1 MRPIAGSVSKNAGS
15 GGKIRSI
22 YFGEANRP
30 SQPPDSSQ
38 GQTRTL
44 PNAIILRRAG
54 GLAARD
60 SDRLVSAVRS
70 ILP

>member
-30 SQPPDSSQ
+30 RQPPDGSQ
-38 GQTRTL
+38 GSTL

-54 GLAARD
+54 DLAARD
-60 SDRLVSAVRS
+60 RDRVVSAVRG